1 MCTRIRKGIINPNY
15 PGFQSLA
22 YTLND
27 DHFDYSSENPSDDEE
42 DSYVSE
48 SDDNEM
54 KRPGRD
60 GVGDE
65 NGNSYAGNDERA
77 ENEQRKADVDNIPV
91 VSTGGQEALLGST
104 LYHSS
109 TTLVA
114 GEKMFGNSPARRSRM
129 RLIPN
134 GCRSPTS
141 HTTGTM
147 LEAEDK
153 LDSSE
158 IYACTPPD
166 IVLQH
171 SCELRPA
178 ALGAT
183 HEQLMASLELSN
195 SQRPD
200 LIPEYQLQQE
210 QKKNELNRQEFRA
223 PSMEELPMRHPTIEE
238 EPVGEET
245 DEDEDVC
252 DVDDDDDDDDDLDG
266 NEDVDEIERNQTPPS
281 PAIERAIGT
290 ISISNSS
297 NSSSHFLRNVTL
309 SPDPMLD
316 DATRCYGSTSDGTL
330 SDDSD
335 HSDPESDDVEFGYR
349 PYESG
354 EPGDDYQRTPDV
366 AGTPDSGGDSAGSS
380 PGEVQYHLVD
390 DCSNQTVQITRS
402 RQSGDHSPTKQYHA
416 LLQHYSSLGP
426 ADFCNN
432 QTRVDEREINCND
445 RYTSLEELAQT
456 TEPATRAGP
465 CGDVPFQRERV
476 STDYPDVRS
485 QALNFH
491 RKDPDMSSPESH
503 PAHPIASTLEEKRNN
518 IGETI
523 QSNVETLGPN
533 VVARQYQ
540 KVPKVNPFCEL
551 LLQENDTCDF
561 FTKQAKLQ
569 IEARMAL
576 CQAKDMAHMQ
586 MEIEKRSLPLSPV
599 TQVIHTAVEKA
610 GHCLAADK
618 RRLSR
623 YYLTRLNV
631 PKLRTILL
639 ELQCHAE
646 VLNEELVQLLME
658 RDELHISQDATLIEI
673 EDLSRYLCAKEQTII
688 HAERQR
694 RSYPWNSNKTIYHP
708 IQQIQ
713 SHPQPPQM
721 RSPCGA
727 PSTVPAYR
735 YN

>member
-104 LYHSS
+104 LYQRS

-114 GEKMFGNSPARRSRM
+114 GEKMFGNSPAQRSRM

-210 QKKNELNRQEFRA
+210 QKKNELNRQ
-223 PSMEELPMRHPTIEE
+223 
-238 EPVGEET
+238 
-245 DEDEDVC
+245 D
-252 DVDDDDDDDDDLDG
+252 
-266 NEDVDEIERNQTPPS
+266 
-281 PAIERAIGT
+281 
-290 ISISNSS
+290 S

-465 CGDVPFQRERV
+465 CGDVPFQREGV
-476 STDYPDVRS
+476 STDYPNVRS

-503 PAHPIASTLEEKRNN
+503 SAHPIASTLEEKRNN

-631 PKLRTILL
+631 PQLRTILL

-735 YN
+735 YH